1 MLLEIRECLEYDER
15 DLPASL
21 PELKLTYH
29 AHLPLDLP
37 WQEGPSAVGDAISA
51 LEQKIAFLRPRGY
64 VLHPPALGDLSG
76 LLRHSPG
83 LSSMLWL
90 ENTRQCDLGEIWDE
104 ITSLGL
110 GVCLDVGH
118 MISYGQTELMRLPG
132 FFDRVRILH
141 IYGGESQ
148 RGHAGLDQLP
158 DPVLLHDI
166 LRRMQGDETL
176 VVEIFSPE
184 EFERSLGLLRAWLRQ
199 WGMQHD

>member
-1 MLLEIRECLEYDER
+1 
-15 DLPASL
+15 
-21 PELKLTYH
+21 
-29 AHLPLDLP
+29 
-37 WQEGPSAVGDAISA
+37 
-51 LEQKIAFLRPRGY
+51 
-64 VLHPPALGDLSG
+64 
-76 LLRHSPG
+76 
-83 LSSMLWL
+83 MLWL